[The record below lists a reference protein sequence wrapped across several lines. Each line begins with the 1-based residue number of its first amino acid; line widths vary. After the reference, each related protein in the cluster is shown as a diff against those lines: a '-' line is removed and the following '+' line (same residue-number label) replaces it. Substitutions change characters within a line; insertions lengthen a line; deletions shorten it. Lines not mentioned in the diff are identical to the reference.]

1 MKKLITLSGVAAVVL
16 LAVSCASTPPQKP
29 ATEPA
34 QPEATQPEKPVV
46 AAPEAERAQARAL
59 KDKIDGYGLAA
70 YDEEGYRAASV
81 DLLAGEDSYGTDNAA
96 AKKSLDSAI
105 AGFNA
110 VIAKGAPLKI
120 AELQSSTE
128 ASKKAADD
136 LLAAVAVKEK
146 YARAN
151 DAYQRALQE
160 KDGGDLENAGKDFP
174 LAQGLFDE
182 AAAAAKQKKDEAV
195 KAIEAAQQDLSSSE
209 QKAADAEKSLADEGI
224 AAQGG
229 GQ

>member
-46 AAPEAERAQARAL
+46 AAPEAERAQAL

-81 DLLAGEDSYGTDNAA
+81 DLQAGEDSYGTDNAA

-174 LAQGLFDE
+174 LAQGLFEE

-195 KAIEAAQQDLSSSE
+195 KAIEAAQQDLSSSK